1 MNSATVKVKL
11 VVEVQSHGA
20 WGQDCTISQA
30 KDQGLEGALA
40 NLQRALGT
48 AQGIKVIRS
57 EAVDIV
63 IHCGEGK

>member
-11 VVEVQSHGA
+11 VVEVQSHGS
-20 WGQDCTISQA
+20 WGQDCTIAQA
-30 KDQGLEGALA
+30 KDQGLEAAMA

-48 AQGIKVIRS
+48 ASGIKVIRA

-63 IHCGEGK
+63 VHCEAGK